1 MAKLSPLH
9 TEYRK
14 ACAQELKFLEKR
26 RDRKDSGL
34 SSVLADK
41 VPAGLQS
48 ALDKAFE
55 KSFSLI
61 FEKGT
66 GIIEKSYNKDK
77 TRQSFRLDDYIST
90 IKNDK
95 KSIRAISSRASG
107 SSLGNTIISGVS
119 GMGMGFIG
127 VGIPDIAVFTALMLK
142 NLYQTALNF
151 GYDYEKDEEKQFIL
165 MLIQGAVSYGD
176 ELLKINDE
184 LNYFIHHKCFLH
196 GLNIGEN
203 IKKTAKSLSD
213 EMLYIKFLQGI
224 PLVGAIGGG
233 YDALYMNKIANYAS
247 IKYNYRYLNGRL
259 RR

>member
-14 ACAQELKFLEKR
+14 VCAQELKFLEKR
-26 RDRKDSGL
+26 KEKKDSTFTAL
-34 SSVLADK
+34 LAEK

-66 GIIEKSYNKDK
+66 GFIEKSYDK
-77 TRQSFRLDDYIST
+77 EKIRQNFQLDDYIASL
-90 IKNDK
+90 KNDK
-95 KSIRAISSRASG
+95 KSLKAITTRASG

-119 GMGMGFIG
+119 GAGLGFIG
-127 VGIPDIAVFTALMLK
+127 VGIPDIAVFTSLMLK
-142 NLYQTALNF
+142 NLYQMALNF
-151 GYDYEKDEEKQFIL
+151 GYNYDNDEEKQFIL
-165 MLIQGAVSYGD
+165 LLIQGAVSYGN

-184 LNYFIHHKCFLH
+184 LNHFIHHKCFTQ
-196 GLNIGEN
+196 GLNIAEN
-203 IKKTAKSLSD
+203 IKKAAKCLSD
-213 EMLYIKFLQGI
+213 ELLYIKFLQGI
-224 PLVGAIGGG
+224 PFVGAVGGG
-233 YDALYMNKIANYAS
+233 YDALYMNRINSYAS
-247 IKYNYRYLNGRL
+247 MKYNYRYLNGRL

>member
-26 RDRKDSGL
+26 IDKKDSGL
-34 SSVLADK
+34 SAMLADK

-66 GIIEKSYNKDK
+66 GIIEKSYDKEK
-77 TRQSFRLDDYIST
+77 TRQSFQLDDYIAT

-119 GMGMGFIG
+119 GASMGFIG
-127 VGIPDIAVFTALMLK
+127 VGIPDIAIFTGLMLK
-142 NLYQTALNF
+142 TLYQMALNF
-151 GYDYEKDEEKQFIL
+151 GYDYEKEEEKQFIL

-184 LNYFIHHKCFLH
+184 LNYFIHHKHFPQ
-196 GLNIGEN
+196 GLNIAEN
-203 IKKTAKSLSD
+203 IKKAAKSLSD

-233 YDALYMNKIANYAS
+233 YDALYMNKVASYAS
-247 IKYNYRYLNGRL
+247 MKYNYRYLNGRL